1 MLEFAIAVAGI
12 LGVLFVLL
20 LVGAAGWYLLS
31 REPSPVSA
39 RDLRAIRKD
48 LEKKAQETKMANL
61 YRQVAESGGYEVSD
75 K

>member
-1 MLEFAIAVAGI
+1 MFELAIAVLGF
-12 LGVLFVLL
+12 LGVCFVLL
-20 LVGAAGWYLLS
+20 LVGVAGWFLLS
-31 REPSPVSA
+31 RDPSPVSS

>member
-1 MLEFAIAVAGI
+1 MLELAIAV
-12 LGVLFVLL
+12 LGVLGVGVVLL
-20 LVGAAGWYLLS
+20 LIAAAAWYLLS
-31 REPSPVSA
+31 REKGPVSS